1 MTSCAQEKFLRLRVL
16 SIAFCV
22 GALLLN
28 ASSWAAKPDPDTEW
42 KPPKLPEA
50 VTIKPDGVALKVSP
64 IDRGTRSDIEQAAAQ
79 IDSILKAYWNENST
93 KIGNRT
99 SDHEFVRRAYLELA
113 GRIPT
118 INEATIFCD
127 SNDRKKRGELI
138 DTLLENPGYV
148 SHFYN
153 YWADILRL
161 KERCLL
167 YTSDAADE

>member
-1 MTSCAQEKFLRLRVL
+1 MASYAQEKFLTPRLL
-16 SIAFCV
+16 TIAFCV

-28 ASSWAAKPDPDTEW
+28 ASTWAAKPDPDTEW

-113 GRIPT
+113 L
-118 INEATIFCD
+118 
-127 SNDRKKRGELI
+127 SLI
-138 DTLLENPGYV
+138 
-148 SHFYN
+148 H
-153 YWADILRL
+153 I
-161 KERCLL
+161 
-167 YTSDAADE
+167 